1 MKNVRNTYSFR
12 RYAAQNSA
20 AALHLRPR
28 RVADTPSG
36 LPRHQ
41 PSRCLSA
48 VTPYR
53 DRTNTTYVSSNSFA
67 IYTTS
72 RRREG
77 WCVGL
82 SLILATNFARIA
94 LCTILVRG
102 MLGDQNFRRVH
113 TKNPRLSEDYESL
126 KCHTVTCKTN
136 RGIEVRS
143 RKKIVYGDDM
153 IRQGQLDY
161 ATPGIFGIPNR
172 FV

>member
-1 MKNVRNTYSFR
+1 MKDVRNMYSFR
-12 RYAAQNSA
+12 RYATQNSA
-20 AALHLRPR
+20 AALRLRPH

-53 DRTNTTYVSSNSFA
+53 DRTNTTYVPSNSFV

-82 SLILATNFARIA
+82 ISSLATNFAWLA
-94 LCTILVRG
+94 LCTILVRD
-102 MLGDQNFRRVH
+102 MLGD
-113 TKNPRLSEDYESL
+113 
-126 KCHTVTCKTN
+126 
-136 RGIEVRS
+136 
-143 RKKIVYGDDM
+143 
-153 IRQGQLDY
+153 
-161 ATPGIFGIPNR
+161 
-172 FV
+172 